1 MMLFNQLA
9 LLVGNIS
16 SNIRYCANDVYSV
29 LQQEYVNADVPFVS
43 TALNNLKNGHDMS
56 ESWSMSVDTINFNY
70 GLSKADK
77 DIIKQFGYKLGA
89 TDIEGQTDHCE
100 YFKGIFENKAKE
112 LKAEYSE
119 KSKVYR
125 SLGLFG
131 GLALIIV
138 ML

>member
-9 LLVGNIS
+9 LFVGNIS

-29 LQQEYVNADVPFVS
+29 LHQEYTNADVPFVG
-43 TALNNLKNGHDMS
+43 TTLKNLKDGYNMS
-56 ESWSMSVDTINFNY
+56 ESWSMSVDSINFNY

-89 TDIEGQTDHCE
+89 TDVEGQTDHCE
-100 YFKGIFENKAKE
+100 YFKDVFENKAKE
-112 LKAEYSE
+112 LKVEYSE
-119 KSKVYR
+119 KAKVYR
-125 SLGLFG
+125 SLGLFS
-131 GLALIIV
+131 GLALVIV